1 MPCPRPTRILAAG
14 GTVEDSGHGIQC
26 CVLNG
31 LTMSFRVLTTANQGF
46 NDLSLSGGVGP
57 WSRWCSLACLSRA
70 DRCFSDSCHALKPLA
85 VMRVSPF
92 VDLPLL
98 CTAAP
103 EVGGLVGECSGR
115 AAQAPGRSFAVVRR
129 ALAGSLRRRRALPPS
144 ERQRPRLGRSGSG
157 RGRRQQQKSMH
168 PSLLDG

>member
-14 GTVEDSGHGIQC
+14 GTVEDSSHGIQC
-26 CVLNG
+26 GVLNG

-85 VMRVSPF
+85 VMRVSRF
-92 VDLPLL
+92 VDLPVL
-98 CTAAP
+98 CTAAHQRQY
-103 EVGGLVGECSGR
+103 C
-115 AAQAPGRSFAVVRR
+115 AQQASGRSFAVVRR